1 MPPFIHEIDIS
12 DEDQLVEHFQSIPDI
27 TEYILESD
35 LYPFAALKEAQE
47 SLEKALANGHID
59 SSQRNEAERTIT
71 KIESVISTR
80 VDYVISIIESLMGN
94 ESFAVH
100 EFSLD
105 ESPTQEILVHIDL
118 MKDVASSPE
127 INHDDYKNALRK
139 FIKTLKFRFNK
150 GLEIHKCLYHLA
162 FEDIAEKR
170 NEYPKDV
177 LEEQKR
183 FLEDALA
190 MTRSHIPVKPIQIH
204 QLKETLFKILEA
216 MGVRVLQTK
225 SIHVRE
231 EYSKILKRIE
241 ELFAG
246 LELDFGQKVVDRFAD
261 MLPEYIS
268 EHWNFFVI
276 KHNRKLAE
284 LLIDHMEDAA
294 LLSDLY
300 KIFINL
306 ASAEAAQ
313 NQKKQELTKISL
325 KDIEG
330 MNYVVKDEENALQIQ
345 METFRSL
352 DIAEQARE
360 LIKLSVYGLCEFI
373 SKIPVNELE
382 CYPIGILKSTE
393 KMLKDLD
400 QHRLRESELQRIR
413 EFVEYKLA
421 VDLVEEALFTYD
433 STKEKY
439 NFVDIYKEN
448 DFTADGITFCAFN
461 DIILRLIQNIKE
473 AYFVVDSDDK
483 KVSEGRLHELKVTIT
498 ERYKTEWKRQNE
510 LRQKSDQQAMEDL
523 AAELL

>member
-1 MPPFIHEIDIS
+1 
-12 DEDQLVEHFQSIPDI
+12 
-27 TEYILESD
+27 
-35 LYPFAALKEAQE
+35 
-47 SLEKALANGHID
+47 
-59 SSQRNEAERTIT
+59 
-71 KIESVISTR
+71 
-80 VDYVISIIESLMGN
+80 
-94 ESFAVH
+94 
-100 EFSLD
+100 
-105 ESPTQEILVHIDL
+105 
-118 MKDVASSPE
+118 MKDVARSPE
-127 INHDDYKNALRK
+127 IDHEDYKNALRK

-150 GLEIHKCLYHLA
+150 GLEIHKRLYHLA
-162 FEDIAEKR
+162 FEEIAEKQ
-170 NEYPKDV
+170 EEFPKDV
-177 LEEQKR
+177 LDEQKS

-216 MGVRVLQTK
+216 MGVRILQTK
-225 SIHVRE
+225 SINVRA
-231 EYSKILKRIE
+231 EYSKILRRIE
-241 ELFAG
+241 ELFSG

-261 MLPEYIS
+261 MLPEYIA

-276 KHNRKLAE
+276 KHNRKLVE

-306 ASAEAAQ
+306 ASAEATQ

-345 METFRSL
+345 METFRGL
-352 DIAEQARE
+352 DITEQARE

-373 SKIPVNELE
+373 SKIQLDELGR
-382 CYPIGILKSTE
+382 YPIGILKSTE

-413 EFVEYKLA
+413 DFVEYKQA
-421 VDLVEEALFTYD
+421 VDLVEEALYTYD

-439 NFVDIYKEN
+439 NFVDIYKEE
-448 DFTADGITFCAFN
+448 DFTTDGITFSAFN

-510 LRQKSDQQAMEDL
+510 LRQESDQQAMEDL
-523 AAELL
+523 AAELM